1 MTPRQ
6 FVQEEMDHLREVTD
20 GFSPEEFN
28 EFLQQVILELE
39 NERQLLCWNDMDE

>member
-1 MTPRQ
+1 
-6 FVQEEMDHLREVTD
+6 MDHLREVTD
-20 GFSPEEFN
+20 GFTPEEFN

>member
-6 FVQEEMDHLREVTD
+6 FVQEEMEYLREVTD

-28 EFLQQVILELE
+28 EYLQQVILELE
-39 NERQLLCWNDMDE
+39 NERQLLCWNEIDE

>member
-1 MTPRQ
+1 M
-6 FVQEEMDHLREVTD
+6 QEEMDHLREVTD
-20 GFSPEEFN
+20 GFTPEEFN

>member
-6 FVQEEMDHLREVTD
+6 FVQEEMGHLREVTD

-39 NERQLLCWNDMDE
+39 NERQLLCWNDMDN